1 MRNTLPP
8 REHCSLGYFDKNRIE
23 RAIDQAKVGSPPVRV
38 IVEHAGQQY
47 RILISPALDP
57 EAVLASRA

>member
-1 MRNTLPP
+1 MPVAEGARLD
-8 REHCSLGYFDKNRIE
+8 YFDKNRIE
-23 RAIDQAKVGSPPVRV
+23 RAIDQAKVGRSPVRV